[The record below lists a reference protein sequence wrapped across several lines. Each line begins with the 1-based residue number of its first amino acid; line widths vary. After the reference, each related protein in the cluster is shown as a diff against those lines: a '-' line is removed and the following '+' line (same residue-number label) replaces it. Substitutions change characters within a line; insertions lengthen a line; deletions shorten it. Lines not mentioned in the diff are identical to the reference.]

1 MKYKAKFIRVIAIA
15 CCSVF
20 LLSSTGCRGKAA
32 QSFGKAALSFL
43 RFLKKDRILDNIP
56 DDCIQDITE
65 YYIKKD
71 KNYIHFPQ

>member
-1 MKYKAKFIRVIAIA
+1 MKYKIKFNRVIAVA

-32 QSFGKAALSFL
+32 Q
-43 RFLKKDRILDNIP
+43 RFLQFLKEESILKECMQGI
-56 DDCIQDITE
+56 IE

-71 KNYIHFPQ
+71 KNYINFPQ